1 MPQRKEIEIKFWI
14 QDLPAVR
21 RKLKVSGFRCITPR
35 THEFNTLYDL
45 PGLILRERGELLRL
59 RKYGTIWTLTHKAPG
74 SATSH
79 KSRLE
84 TETQVL
90 DGPAMAAILASLG
103 FRATFE
109 YEKFRAEWS
118 DGSGQVV
125 LDETPL
131 GILGEIEGTSA
142 WIDKT
147 ARILGIERGFYVTAS
162 YAELFFAWRRRTKH
176 SADVMTFAAVGKPA
190 AKR

>member
-1 MPQRKEIEIKFWI
+1 MPRRKEVEIKFWI
-14 QDLPAVR
+14 ENLPAVR
-21 RKLKVSGFRCITPR
+21 RKLKVSGFHCVTPR

-45 PGLILRERGELLRL
+45 PGLVLRGRGELLRL

-74 SATSH
+74 SAKSY
-79 KSRLE
+79 KSRIE
-84 TETQVL
+84 TETQVS

-103 FRATFE
+103 FRTTFE

-118 DGSGQVV
+118 DGVGQVV

-147 ARILGIERGFYVTAS
+147 ARILEIDRASYVTAS
-162 YAELFFAWRRRTKH
+162 YAELFFEWKRRTKH
-176 SADVMTFAAVGKPA
+176 SADFMTFAAVGTAA
-190 AKR
+190 AKL